1 MDVFNWTNVTMTT
14 IKNSD
19 AADKIILL
27 QNIEQI
33 LWRYGTPLLL
43 VVGLIGNLM
52 TILVL
57 RR

>member
-1 MDVFNWTNVTMTT
+1 MDDFNWTNVTKTT
-14 IKNSD
+14 VKNSD

-27 QNIEQI
+27 QNIEQS
-33 LWRYGTPLLL
+33 LWRYGTPLLF
-43 VVGLIGNLM
+43 VVGLMGNLL